1 MDYALIVATA
11 LGAIA
16 LYLLLP
22 RGRSNLVKLGG
33 LAGVLALG
41 VAITYLIHL
50 SAGAHGGRT
59 AVVADVFFYAFAVL
73 ALASATGVVCH
84 PRPLYAALYFV
95 LMTLAVSGLFIMLMA
110 EFIAVVL
117 IIIYAGA
124 ILVTYVFVI
133 MLASQG
139 GEAATAQYDTNSA
152 DGFMAI
158 LVSFVLLGTVL
169 QVMFYAGPNGFMHP
183 LAAGQT
189 AVHGMGSLELLG
201 ANLYSRYA
209 LPLEL
214 AGILLTISLVG
225 AVMIARKNEP
235 TAHIL
240 GTGDLPAE

>member
-1 MDYALIVATA
+1 MDYALIIATA

-22 RGRSNLVKLGG
+22 RGRANMVKLGG
-33 LAGVLALG
+33 LASVLAMG
-41 VAITYLIHL
+41 VGITYLIHWTAAAH
-50 SAGAHGGRT
+50 AGHTGIIENL
-59 AVVADVFFYAFAVL
+59 FFYAFAAL
-73 ALASATGVVCH
+73 ALVSAAGVVCH
-84 PRPLYAALYFV
+84 PKPLYAALYFV

-139 GEAATAQYDTNSA
+139 GQAPAAQYDTNSS
-152 DGFMAI
+152 DGFMAVF
-158 LVSFVLLGTVL
+158 VSFVLLGTVL
-169 QVMFYAGPNGFMHP
+169 QAIFCAGPAGFMHSLP
-183 LAAGQT
+183 APH
-189 AVHGMGSLELLG
+189 AVAHGLGSLEVLG

-235 TAHIL
+235 VAHVL

>member
-1 MDYALIVATA
+1 MPRVEACSEIRAA
-11 LGAIA
+11 LGF
-16 LYLLLP
+16 
-22 RGRSNLVKLGG
+22 

-41 VAITYLIHL
+41 AGIVYLIHW
-50 SAGAHGGRT
+50 SAAAHISPVT
-59 AVVADVFFYAFAVL
+59 DVFFYTFSAI
-73 ALASATGVVCH
+73 ALASAAGVVCH
-84 PRPLYAALYFV
+84 PKPLYAALYFV

-139 GEAATAQYDTNSA
+139 GEAPAAQYDTMSA
-152 DGFMAI
+152 DGFMAV

-169 QVMFYAGPNGFMHP
+169 QVMFFAGPAGFMHP
-183 LAAGQT
+183 AAIASGH
-189 AVHGMGSLELLG
+189 AMVRGMGSLELLG

-235 TAHIL
+235 NAHIL
-240 GTGDLPAE
+240 GAGDLPAE